1 MHSKRRVCRVCKHTK
16 KAKQTVLLSWA
27 EREYDR
33 RSTEVGIKQELDA
46 VVELFQTQELE
57 DSSLDVSSPSDCATL
72 RKLKLELRKVE
83 AKCKKHPNMLK
94 AIDR

>member
-1 MHSKRRVCRVCKHTK
+1 MHSKSRVCRVCKHTK

-46 VVELFQTQELE
+46 VVELFQTQEIE
-57 DSSLDVSSPSDCATL
+57 DSSLDLFAVRL
-72 RKLKLELRKVE
+72 RYAAQVE
-83 AKCKKHPNMLK
+83 AGAPEG
-94 AIDR
+94 